1 MDFKLKE
8 TNHMKN
14 NNKPTNKEVAENAII
29 TLGIALKVIQ
39 QIGGSPFVIQD
50 IKNQIVELRETFKI

>member
-1 MDFKLKE
+1 M
-8 TNHMKN
+8 N

>member
-1 MDFKLKE
+1 M
-8 TNHMKN
+8 N

-39 QIGGSPFVIQD
+39 QTGGSPFVIQD